1 MESTHSFHGLEMI
14 NVQDLVALQTET
26 VARWHN
32 EPIDNT
38 YSGLQQAVCTQH
50 QFNFQLWHQEDIAR
64 SRNVTDEK
72 IAEVK
77 RAIDGF
83 NQNRND
89 WIENVDDFIS
99 GLVDSSEVQ
108 IADGARLNTETPGS
122 VIDRLSILS
131 LRIYHMEEQLER
143 DDVDQSHFDSVN
155 QKIAI
160 CRLQQDELSNSL
172 QELLDDIFAGRKRHR
187 TYRQLKM
194 YNDPSLNPYL
204 YAKQKQTA

>member
-1 MESTHSFHGLEMI
+1 MI
-14 NVQDLVALQTET
+14 GVQKIIELQAET

-32 EPIDNT
+32 EPIDNPCN
-38 YSGLQQAVCTQH
+38 GFEQVVCRQH
-50 QFNFQLWHQEDIAR
+50 QFNYQLWHQEDIAR
-64 SRNVTDEK
+64 SRDVTDEK

-83 NQNRND
+83 NQQRND
-89 WIENVDDFIS
+89 WIEKVDDFITDMLETQGVS
-99 GLVDSSEVQ
+99 V
-108 IADGARLNTETPGS
+108 ADGARLNTETPGS

-131 LRIYHMEEQLER
+131 LRIYHLDEQLER
-143 DDVDQSHFDSVN
+143 KDVDQSHRESVE

-194 YNDPSLNPYL
+194 YNDPALNPYL
-204 YAKQKQTA
+204 YKNAAPVA

>member
-1 MESTHSFHGLEMI
+1 MI
-14 NVQDLVALQTET
+14 EVQGIVKLQVET

-32 EPIDNT
+32 EPIENT
-38 YSGLQQAVCTQH
+38 YSGFEKAVCTQH
-50 QFNFQLWHQEDIAR
+50 QFNFELWHQEDIAR

-89 WIENVDDFIS
+89 WIEKVDDFITEMIDAQGIS
-99 GLVDSSEVQ
+99 PGED
-108 IADGARLNTETPGS
+108 ARLNTETPGS

-131 LRIYHMEEQLER
+131 LRIYHLEEQLER
-143 DDVDQSHFDSVN
+143 SDVDQSHLDSVQ

-160 CRLQQDELSNSL
+160 CRLQQDELSGSL
-172 QELLDDIFAGRKRHR
+172 QELIDDIFAGRKRHR

-194 YNDPSLNPYL
+194 YNDPALNPYL
-204 YAKQKQTA
+204 YKKNAERVA

>member
-1 MESTHSFHGLEMI
+1 MI
-14 NVQDLVALQTET
+14 NVSDIVKLQTET
-26 VARWHN
+26 VARWHE
-32 EPIDNT
+32 EPLDNQ
-38 YSGLQQAVCTQH
+38 YSGIEKAVCTQH
-50 QFNFQLWHQEDIAR
+50 QFNYQLWHQEDIAR
-64 SRNVTDEK
+64 SRDVTDEK

-89 WIENVDDFIS
+89 WIEKVDDFIS
-99 GLVDSSEVQ
+99 ELVESNAMPLQD
-108 IADGARLNTETPGS
+108 DARLNTETPGS

-131 LRIYHMEEQLER
+131 LRIYHMIEQLER
-143 DDVDQSHFDSVN
+143 DDVDQSHLDSVN

-160 CRLQQDELSNSL
+160 CRLQQDELSHSL

-204 YAKQKQTA
+204 YKKQVA

>member
-1 MESTHSFHGLEMI
+1 MI
-14 NVQDLVALQTET
+14 NVQDLVNLQTET
-26 VARWHN
+26 VARWHE
-32 EPIDNT
+32 EPIDNPFT
-38 YSGLQQAVCTQH
+38 GLQQAVCTQH

-64 SRNVTDEK
+64 SRDVTDEK

-99 GLVDSSEVQ
+99 GLVDSSNVTV
-108 IADGARLNTETPGS
+108 ADNARLNTETPGS
-122 VIDRLSILS
+122 VFDRLSILS
-131 LRIYHMEEQLER
+131 LRIFHMEEQLER
-143 DDVDQSHFDSVN
+143 DDVDQAHLDSVN

-204 YAKQKQTA
+204 YAKQKQIA

>member
-1 MESTHSFHGLEMI
+1 MI
-14 NVQDLVALQTET
+14 NVQDIVKLHVDT
-26 VARWHN
+26 VARWHE
-32 EPIDNT
+32 EPIDNPYT
-38 YSGLQQAVCTQH
+38 GLQEAVCTQH
-50 QFNFQLWHQEDIAR
+50 QFNYQLWHQEDIAR
-64 SRNVTDEK
+64 SRDVTDEK

-89 WIENVDDFIS
+89 WIEKVDDFLTE
-99 GLVDSSEVQ
+99 LVDSKAVVVQ
-108 IADGARLNTETPGS
+108 DGARLNTETPGS

-131 LRIYHMEEQLER
+131 LRIYHMVEQLDR
-143 DDVDQSHFDSVN
+143 DDVDQSHMDSVN
-155 QKIAI
+155 QKIAL

-187 TYRQLKM
+187 TYRQMKM

-204 YAKQKQTA
+204 YATKQKQAA